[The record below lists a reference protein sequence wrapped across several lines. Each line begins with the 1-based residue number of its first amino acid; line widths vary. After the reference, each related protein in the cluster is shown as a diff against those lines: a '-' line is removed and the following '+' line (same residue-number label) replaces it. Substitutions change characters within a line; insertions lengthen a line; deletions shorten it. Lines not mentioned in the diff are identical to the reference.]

1 METEKNSLEDK
12 VQKVLSNRYDHLAE
26 VPPEPEY
33 LISIGGKGIALPGS
47 IIGIYGMSK
56 SRKSSFMA
64 MVAAACLSPTG
75 KFEHITS
82 KIKGEIIWVDTE
94 QSETE
99 VKYFQ
104 DKIVSMSKAE
114 DSDYIYDRYFA
125 LKLRPYEELERL
137 EILDRIFSDED
148 LFENAGLIVLDGIAD
163 FVYNVNDM
171 EASKKLV
178 TKLTNWADKL
188 QVPIIVALHTNKDG
202 KDATGSLGGFL
213 NKKCSYAIKSEIQ
226 YDGGPSL
233 IKPYHTRNGKNFE
246 PFLIHND
253 KDTGRPVMYID
264 RGEFHT
270 ENNLKFTQIKNN
282 RPSQVQPVQKMKPVI
297 LDNETNPF

>member
-1 METEKNSLEDK
+1 MDIENNSLDEK
-12 VQKVLSNRYDHLAE
+12 VKEVLSHRYDHLAE
-26 VPPEPEY
+26 VPPEPDY

-47 IIGIYGMSK
+47 IIGVYGMSK

-64 MVAAACLSPTG
+64 MIAAACLSPTG

-82 KIKGEIIWVDTE
+82 KIDGEIIWVDTE
-94 QSETE
+94 QNETE

-104 DKIVSMSKAE
+104 DKIVEMSGAN
-114 DSDYIYDRYFA
+114 DDDYIYEKYFA
-125 LKLRPYEELERL
+125 LKFRPYEELERL
-137 EILDRIFSDED
+137 EVLDRMLTSEG
-148 LFENAGLIVLDGIAD
+148 LFQNAGLIVLDGIAD

-226 YDGGPSL
+226 YDEGPSL

-246 PFLIHND
+246 PFLIHNN
-253 KDTGRPVMYID
+253 KETGAPIMYID

-270 ENNLKFTQIKNN
+270 ENNLGFTQSKNS
-282 RPSQVQPVQKMKPVI
+282 RPVQDKAKQKIEPIV
-297 LDNETNPF
+297 LDDETNPF